1 MNPEA
6 LESAP
11 PSDGPGAPRGFK
23 GVLGTFGL
31 LALVGWIGLVALGA
45 GCSRENGEKGV
56 ARPPD
61 PSVSTPPPESPWFTN
76 VVAGS
81 GLSFIHHSGAS
92 GRFWLPEM
100 ESGGVGLLD
109 YDGDGLLDVFCV
121 DGGSLDPERPSA
133 PAHRLYRNRG
143 GWRFE
148 DVTAA
153 AGLACPSG
161 YGMGCTVG
169 DYDGDG
175 RDDLYV
181 TQVGSNRL
189 YRNRGD
195 GTFEDATAKA
205 GVAVNL
211 FSTSAAFVDLDQ
223 DGDLDLIVVN
233 YVRWS
238 PTAEME
244 CFSDG
249 GRRDY
254 CSPRNY
260 NAPAPTV
267 LFRNRGDGTFED
279 VTSIAGLD
287 KAYGNGLGVA
297 TGDFDRDGRIDLFVA
312 NDATPNQLWLNRGG
326 WRFEDDA
333 PLRGCALN
341 SMGIPRAGMGVV
353 AVDLEQRGWL
363 DLYVTHLVGEGHGWF
378 RNQGG
383 LFTDAVTRDGPMTGS
398 LPHTGFGVSATDF
411 DNDGHL
417 DLYVANGR
425 VRLGPGH
432 LPASGDPY
440 AEVNSL
446 SRGLGGGRFAEVRPE
461 GGTLAPLAATGRGL
475 AVGDLDNDG
484 APDLVVVN
492 RDGPVHLLRNVGA
505 GDRAWIGFE
514 LIGRKGLSP
523 RNAMLRLETDVG
535 TQWRQHQPNQGYCSS
550 GDGRVHFG
558 LGQARSGRLRVRWAD
573 GTAEDFG
580 VLDARRNHRIEAG
593 RGTAARGA
601 FAW

>member
-1 MNPEA
+1 MIGVH
-6 LESAP
+6 
-11 PSDGPGAPRGFK
+11 PSSQHRPIA
-23 GVLGTFGL
+23 GTLTRWAMGL
-31 LALVGWIGLVALGA
+31 ACLVTTA
-45 GCSRENGEKGV
+45 GCSRETPEGAASVTVGRNPATTAATTETGM
-56 ARPPD
+56 PPSQG
-61 PSVSTPPPESPWFTN
+61 PSAPWFTD

-81 GLSFIHHSGAS
+81 GLSFTHRSGAS

-109 YDGDGLLDVFCV
+109 IDGDGLLDVFCV
-121 DGGSLDPERPSA
+121 DGGSLDPQHPTA
-133 PAHRLYRNRG
+133 PAHRLYRNLG
-143 GWRFE
+143 GWRFQ
-148 DVTAA
+148 DVTAS
-153 AGLACPSG
+153 AGLVCPSG
-161 YGMGCTVG
+161 FGMGCTVG

-195 GTFEDATAKA
+195 GTFEDTTARA
-205 GVAVNL
+205 GVAVGL
-211 FSTSAAFVDLDQ
+211 FGTSAAFVDLDQ
-223 DGDLDLIVVN
+223 DGDLDLMVVN

-238 PTAEME
+238 QSAEME

-279 VTSIAGLD
+279 VTRAAGLD
-287 KAYGNGLGVA
+287 RAYGNGLGVA
-297 TGDFDRDGRIDLFVA
+297 TGDFDHDGRLDLFVA

-363 DLYVTHLVGEGHGWF
+363 DLFVTHLVGEGNGWF
-378 RNQGG
+378 RNREG
-383 LFTDAVTRDGPMTGS
+383 LFVDAVTRDGPMTGS
-398 LPHTGFGVSATDF
+398 LPHTGFGVCASDF
-411 DNDGHL
+411 DHDGHL

-425 VRLGPGH
+425 VRLGASP
-432 LPASGDPY
+432 PAGTADPY

-446 SRGLGGGRFAEVRPE
+446 RRGLGGGRFAVVTPE
-461 GGTLAPLAATGRGL
+461 GGTEPPLEATSRGL
-475 AVGDLDNDG
+475 AAGDLDNDG

-492 RDGPVHLLRNVGA
+492 RDGPVHLLRNQAA
-505 GDRAWIGFE
+505 GDRSWIRFE
-514 LIGRKGLSP
+514 LVGRPGLNP
-523 RNAMLRLETDVG
+523 RNAILRLDSEVG
-535 TQWRQHQPNQGYCSS
+535 VQWRGNHPNEGYCSS
-550 GDGRVHFG
+550 GDPRVHFG
-558 LGQARSGRLRVRWAD
+558 LGAARSARLQVRWAN
-573 GTAEDFG
+573 GSSEDFG
-580 VLDARRNHRIEAG
+580 VLEARRSHRIEAG
-593 RGTAARGA
+593 RGTAAPGV
-601 FAW
+601 FTW

>member
-1 MNPEA
+1 MAIPLGLAGA
-6 LESAP
+6 LAM
-11 PSDGPGAPRGFK
+11 A
-23 GVLGTFGL
+23 
-31 LALVGWIGLVALGA
+31 A
-45 GCSRENGEKGV
+45 GCSRETSDRTTV
-56 ARPPD
+56 RTTD
-61 PSVSTPPPESPWFTN
+61 PVTPAAAPATAWFTN
-76 VVAGS
+76 AAAGS
-81 GLSFIHHSGAS
+81 GFSFVHHSGAS

-109 YDGDGLLDVFCV
+109 YDGDGLIDVFCV

-143 GWRFE
+143 RWRFE

-189 YRNRGD
+189 FRNRGD
-195 GTFEDATAKA
+195 GTFEDTTARA
-205 GVAVNL
+205 GVAVHL

-223 DGDLDLIVVN
+223 DGDLDLLVVN

-238 PTAEME
+238 PSAEME

-279 VTSIAGLD
+279 VTKAAGLD
-287 KAYGNGLGVA
+287 RAYGNGLGVA
-297 TGDFDRDGRIDLFVA
+297 SGDFDRDGRIDLFVA

-363 DLYVTHLVGEGHGWF
+363 DLFVTHLVGEGNGWF

-383 LFTDAVTRDGPMTGS
+383 LFTDAVLRDGPTTGS
-398 LPHTGFGVSATDF
+398 LPHTGFGVTATDF

-417 DLYVANGR
+417 DLYIANGR
-425 VRLGPGH
+425 VRLGPG
-432 LPASGDPY
+432 PATGSVDPY
-440 AEVNSL
+440 AETDSL
-446 SRGLGGGRFAEVRPE
+446 SRGLGGGRFAAVHPA
-461 GGTLAPLAATGRGL
+461 GGTLPPLEATGRGL
-475 AVGDLDNDG
+475 AAGDLDNDG
-484 APDLVVVN
+484 AQDLVVVN
-492 RDGPVHLLRNVGA
+492 RDGPAHLLRNVVA
-505 GDRAWIGFE
+505 GDRAWIRLE
-514 LIGRKGLSP
+514 LVGRRGLNP
-523 RNAMLRLETDVG
+523 RNAILRLESDQGV
-535 TQWRQHQPNQGYCSS
+535 QWRHHQPNQGYCSS
-550 GDGRVHFG
+550 GDPRVHFG
-558 LGQARSGRLRVRWAD
+558 LGAARSGRLRVRWAD
-573 GTAEDFG
+573 GSTEDFG
-580 VLDARRNHRIEAG
+580 VLEAGRSHRIEAG
-593 RGTAARGA
+593 RGIPAPGA
-601 FAW
+601 LGW

>member
-1 MNPEA
+1 MITIPLLRA
-6 LESAP
+6 LQRLTTA
-11 PSDGPGAPRGFK
+11 
-23 GVLGTFGL
+23 
-31 LALVGWIGLVALGA
+31 VAVTVA
-45 GCSRENGEKGV
+45 IGCSRETTDRAATKPIDPASTHLSP
-56 ARPPD
+56 AR
-61 PSVSTPPPESPWFTN
+61 PWFTN
-76 VVAGS
+76 VVSGS

-109 YDGDGLLDVFCV
+109 YDSDGLLDVFCV
-121 DGGSLDPERPSA
+121 DGGSLDPDRPAA
-133 PAHRLYRNRG
+133 PAHRLYRNLG
-143 GWRFE
+143 HWRFE

-153 AGLACPSG
+153 VGLACPSG

-175 RDDLYV
+175 REDLYV

-189 YRNRGD
+189 YRNRGN
-195 GTFEDATAKA
+195 GTFEDVTTRA
-205 GVAVNL
+205 GVAVNR
-211 FSTSAAFVDLDQ
+211 FSTSAAFVDIDQ
-223 DGDLDLIVVN
+223 DGDLDLMVVN

-238 PTAEME
+238 PNIEME

-279 VTSIAGLD
+279 VTAAAGLD
-287 KAYGNGLGVA
+287 RAYGNGLGVA
-297 TGDFDRDGRIDLFVA
+297 TGDFDHDGRIDLFVA
-312 NDATPNQLWLNRGG
+312 NDATPNQLWLNRGQ

-363 DLYVTHLVGEGHGWF
+363 DLFVTHLVGEGNGFF
-378 RNQGG
+378 RNQAG
-383 LFTDAVTRDGPMTGS
+383 LFVDAVTQEGPMAGS

-411 DNDGHL
+411 DNDGQL

-425 VRLGPGH
+425 VRLG
-432 LPASGDPY
+432 ASPTSSSTDPF
-440 AEVNSL
+440 AEANSL
-446 SRGLGGGRFAEVRPE
+446 SRGLGGGRFTAVHPE
-461 GGTLAPLAATGRGL
+461 GGTIPLLEATSRGL
-475 AVGDLDNDG
+475 AAGDLDNDG
-484 APDLVVVN
+484 AQDLVVVN
-492 RDGPVHLLRNVGA
+492 RDGPVHLLRNISAPDQG
-505 GDRAWIGFE
+505 WIRIE
-514 LIGRKGLSP
+514 LHGRPGLNP
-523 RNAMLRLETDVG
+523 RNAILRLESETGV
-535 TQWRQHQPNQGYCSS
+535 QWRNHQPNQGYCSS
-550 GDGRVHFG
+550 GDPRVHFG
-558 LGQARSGRLRVRWAD
+558 LGSARKGRLRVRWPD

-580 VLDARRNHRIEAG
+580 VLDSQRSHRIEAG
-593 RGTAARGA
+593 RGTPAPGA
-601 FAW
+601 FTW

>member
-1 MNPEA
+1 MSAA
-6 LESAP
+6 LFLGSLRWVLWAP
-11 PSDGPGAPRGFK
+11 
-23 GVLGTFGL
+23 VI
-31 LALVGWIGLVALGA
+31 ALFI
-45 GCSRENGEKGV
+45 GCSRESADRTATRTREPATNHL
-56 ARPPD
+56 APAH
-61 PSVSTPPPESPWFTN
+61 PWFIN
-76 VVAGS
+76 VVSGS
-81 GLSFIHHSGAS
+81 GLSFAHHSGAS

-100 ESGGVGLLD
+100 ESGGVGLID

-121 DGGSLDPERPSA
+121 DGGSLDPEHPTP
-133 PAHRLYRNRG
+133 PAHRLYHNLG
-143 GWRFE
+143 QWRFE

-195 GTFEDATAKA
+195 GTFEDVTARA
-205 GVAVNL
+205 GVAVNR
-211 FSTSAAFVDLDQ
+211 FSTSAAFVDFDQ

-238 PTAEME
+238 PNIEME

-260 NAPAPTV
+260 NAPTPPV

-279 VTSIAGLD
+279 VTTAAGMD
-287 KAYGNGLGVA
+287 RAYGNGLGVA
-297 TGDFDRDGRIDLFVA
+297 TGDFDHDGRIDVFVA
-312 NDATPNQLWLNRGG
+312 NDATPNQLWLNRGQ

-363 DLYVTHLVGEGHGWF
+363 DLFVTHLVGEGNGFF
-378 RNQGG
+378 RNQAG
-383 LFTDAVTRDGPMTGS
+383 LFVDAVTHDGPMAGS

-411 DNDGHL
+411 DNDGQL
-417 DLYVANGR
+417 DLYIANGR
-425 VRLGPGH
+425 VRLGPG
-432 LPASGDPY
+432 PAPESGNPF
-440 AEVNSL
+440 AEANSL
-446 SRGLGGGRFAEVRPE
+446 SRGLGGGRFAAVTPE
-461 GGTLAPLAATGRGL
+461 GGTTPLLEATSRGL
-475 AVGDLDNDG
+475 AAGDLDNDG
-484 APDLVVVN
+484 LLDLVVVN
-492 RDGPVHLLRNVGA
+492 RDGPVHLLRNISA
-505 GDRAWIGFE
+505 PDRAWVRIE
-514 LIGRKGLSP
+514 LHGRSGLNP
-523 RNAMLRLETDVG
+523 RNATLRLECEKG
-535 TQWRQHQPNQGYCSS
+535 TQWRSHQPNQGYCSS
-550 GDGRVHFG
+550 GDSRIHFG
-558 LGQARSGRLRVRWAD
+558 LGSERKGHLWVRWPD

-580 VLDARRNHRIEAG
+580 VLESHRTHRIEAG
-593 RGTAARGA
+593 RGTPAPGS